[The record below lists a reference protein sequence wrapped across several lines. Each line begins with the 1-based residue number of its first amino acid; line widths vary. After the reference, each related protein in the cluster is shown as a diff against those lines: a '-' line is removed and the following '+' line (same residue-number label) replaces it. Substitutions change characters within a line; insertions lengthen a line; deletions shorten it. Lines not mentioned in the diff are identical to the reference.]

1 MNIKRTFC
9 LLLAFMMAFTIAF
22 PTTIFAD
29 ELDGELF
36 DEGYYEYEEPYSEEL
51 VYGNGDTNTA
61 DDGNNGENIIVTD
74 PGESNRDPAEENGQ
88 DGYETNGLEEE
99 DNLLLGNAESVGQTV
114 TADGNEQNESDA
126 FAVLAIPVTITIT
139 KQPEDTIANA
149 GEYAMVSV
157 EAEGSD
163 TLTYQWYYK
172 AASDTTFKVSSV
184 KTNEY
189 KITMGAVWDGMQVY
203 CKVSN
208 GSSSVDSNT
217 VTLSLPGIVSGDFV
231 FAKIADTN
239 NLALIE
245 YKGTGVASIQVP
257 NQVDGMT
264 VTEIGKEITA
274 EEMGVFEGKTELTA
288 VALPNSITVI
298 HDRAFKDCTN
308 LSTMTTY

>member
-1 MNIKRTFC
+1 MG
-9 LLLAFMMAFTIAF
+9 AVW
-22 PTTIFAD
+22 
-29 ELDGELF
+29 DGMQ
-36 DEGYYEYEEPYSEEL
+36 
-51 VYGNGDTNTA
+51 VYCIVSNGSSS
-61 DDGNNGENIIVTD
+61 VK
-74 PGESNRDPAEENGQ
+74 SN
-88 DGYETNGLEEE
+88 
-99 DNLLLGNAESVGQTV
+99 TV
-114 TADGNEQNESDA
+114 TLSLP
-126 FAVLAIPVTITIT
+126 AVPTIT
-139 KQPEDTIANA
+139 KQPENTIAND
-149 GEYAMVSV
+149 GEYATVSV